1 MDVSEALRTRH
12 STRSFSARPVP
23 DDVIEAILLDARE
36 APSWSNTQPWRVAVA
51 TGATCDALRQ
61 DFIAASQT
69 RLPTPDVNQIFT
81 YPPGLQA
88 RRRETGF
95 GLYQTL
101 GIAREDSEARARQF
115 ERNHAMFDAPA
126 AVFLFAHQAM
136 AEYAVLDAGCFLMA
150 MLLSATSHGVQSCA
164 QAVLASY
171 PDLVRAR
178 YDVGEEWRLLCGVAL
193 GYEDG
198 HVVNTF
204 RPARAPLSDIV
215 LPRR

>member
-1 MDVSEALRTRH
+1 MDVSEALRRRH
-12 STRSFSARPVP
+12 SSRSFSARSIP
-23 DDVIEAILLDARE
+23 DDVLEAVLLDARE

-51 TGATCDALRQ
+51 SGDLCDALRQ
-61 DFIAASQT
+61 DFVAAAQT
-69 RLPTPDVNQIFT
+69 RLPAPDVNQLFT
-81 YPPGLQA
+81 YPPELQA
-88 RRRETGF
+88 RRRATGY
-95 GLYQTL
+95 GLYDTL
-101 GIAREDSEARARQF
+101 GIAKEDSEGRVRQF

-126 AVFLFAHQAM
+126 AVFLFAHQAL

-164 QAVLASY
+164 QAVLGSY

-178 YDVGEEWRLLCGVAL
+178 FDIADEWRLLCGVAL
-193 GYEDG
+193 GYEDD

-204 RPARAPLSDIV
+204 RPARAPLSEIL